1 MACIRSNR
9 FCACVQD
16 KVCQFVNAKVL
27 HNNPQQQILIK
38 KDFTT
43 TSFNHVKSQP
53 VSGPAKGSLV
63 SNISKK
69 CQVNIPKLSS
79 SFICY
84 YLLFSVSTIDYIIFK
99 VNLVEM
105 PFPNKNTLGR
115 S

>member
-43 TSFNHVKSQP
+43 TSFNLVNSQQP
-53 VSGPAKGSLV
+53 LSGTSKGSLV
-63 SNISKK
+63 GNISKK
-69 CQVNIPKLSS
+69 CQVNIPLISS
-79 SFICY
+79 SIVCY
-84 YLLFSVSTIDYIIFK
+84 YLFHSQSLY
-99 VNLVEM
+99 
-105 PFPNKNTLGR
+105 
-115 S
+115 

>member
-27 HNNPQQQILIK
+27 HNNPQHQQILFK

-43 TSFNHVKSQP
+43 TSFNLIKSQSP
-53 VSGPAKGSLV
+53 TGSVNASLV

-69 CQVNIPKLSS
+69 CQVNIYSRLH
-79 SFICY
+79 FH
-84 YLLFSVSTIDYIIFK
+84 LL
-99 VNLVEM
+99 
-105 PFPNKNTLGR
+105 
-115 S
+115 